1 MKKRNLLLVVLWSYG
16 LFILIHM
23 YQYVGA
29 LLAAWISGQGFDAI
43 MSGNYES
50 SQTDFIISLTALIIG
65 VPLIF
70 LVIKFLWRRN
80 FEWMCLQFNYK
91 KLILGLTLGLLL
103 PLVILQVLNLM
114 GCANISWSSIE
125 LQSEELIIILG
136 YGCVAI
142 FTGIV
147 EEVVFRGMVVREF
160 AQKYGWVI
168 AAVIGGVLFGL
179 PHLITMLQDIS
190 LINMLQI
197 LLASIIVSFLFVAMY
212 IRTHSL
218 WFPIGFHIAW
228 NFCLKG
234 ILGVTM
240 SGSDAKA
247 GFLNI
252 ELTGSPLLTGGSFGI
267 EASFVSI
274 LVYFI
279 LAFMFFKL
287 PLFGEVDLL
296 SNKYK
301 Y

>member
-80 FEWMCLQFNYK
+80 FEWMRLQFNYK

-114 GCANISWSSIE
+114 GCANISWSSIG

>member
-80 FEWMCLQFNYK
+80 FEWMRLQFNYK

>member
-70 LVIKFLWRRN
+70 LAIKFLWRRN
-80 FEWMCLQFNYK
+80 FEWMRLQFNYK

-301 Y
+301 D